1 MLTKNPA
8 EQPASE
14 LSEPKTTLEVVDPRA
29 VIEAASSGGGTV
41 NDPAGNDNRP
51 PGCADLDLL
60 A

>member
-1 MLTKNPA
+1 MLTKNPN

-14 LSEPKTTLEVVDPRA
+14 PLDPKTTLEVVDPWA
-29 VIEAASSGGGTV
+29 VIEAASSGGGAV

-51 PGCADLDLL
+51 PGVADLDLF